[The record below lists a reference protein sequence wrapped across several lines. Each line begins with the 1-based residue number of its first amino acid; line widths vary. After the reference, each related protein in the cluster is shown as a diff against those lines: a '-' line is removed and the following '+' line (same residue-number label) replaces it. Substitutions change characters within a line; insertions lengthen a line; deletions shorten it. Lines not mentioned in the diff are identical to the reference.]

1 MVKVTQQLESSLEET
16 WLHKSQG
23 HSSKRNWCNVV
34 IKLLKKEHFVLCL
47 RTGLILPYGSNCS
60 LQRKAKWTIIQAI
73 TLIYVMMEKPSVANS
88 SERLRKEWGR
98 EDGGDLQRWGQG
110 KRKEESS
117 AGKEMS
123 FRDLSVFFL
132 PHSLAVSAFRPFSS
146 HPLTFA
152 PQIM

>member
-1 MVKVTQQLESSLEET
+1 
-16 WLHKSQG
+16 
-23 HSSKRNWCNVV
+23 
-34 IKLLKKEHFVLCL
+34 
-47 RTGLILPYGSNCS
+47 
-60 LQRKAKWTIIQAI
+60 
-73 TLIYVMMEKPSVANS
+73 MMEKPSVANS
-88 SERLRKEWGR
+88 SERLRKEWVR

-132 PHSLAVSAFRPFSS
+132 PYSPAVSAFRLFSS

>member
-1 MVKVTQQLESSLEET
+1 MTQQLELALRRLGCTSHRVIVAKEID
-16 WLHKSQG
+16 
-23 HSSKRNWCNVV
+23 VMV

-98 EDGGDLQRWGQG
+98 EDGGDLQRCRERE
-110 KRKEESS
+110 KRRAQQARRCPSETCQSFSS
-117 AGKEMS
+117 HTHW
-123 FRDLSVFFL
+123 LFL
-132 PHSLAVSAFRPFSS
+132 PLDRLSS

-152 PQIM
+152 PK